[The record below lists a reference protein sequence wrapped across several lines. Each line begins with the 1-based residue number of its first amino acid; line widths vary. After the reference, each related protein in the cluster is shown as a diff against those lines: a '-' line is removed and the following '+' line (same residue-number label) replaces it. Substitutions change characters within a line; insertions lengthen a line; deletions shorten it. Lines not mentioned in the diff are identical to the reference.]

1 MKEETKKV
9 TLTQLLSEIKLIDS
23 KIEGKSGRLVPV
35 ATKKGKTLENCN
47 MTLKE
52 FTDKIK
58 SESDSIDYL
67 FKRKIELK
75 SLLIDT
81 NNKTFVT
88 FMGEKCSIS
97 NLLVK
102 KEYLRSEQ
110 DFYKFILNRI
120 NSIESSISMTND
132 RVDREALSLIKDKTE
147 EVNAAE
153 LMELYKTNNKRE
165 LFDPIKLKDKAVAKL
180 EYLEEFYSNI
190 DDELSIIN
198 ATTTVEIA
206 VLK

>member
-23 KIEGKSGRLVPV
+23 KIDGKIGRLVPV
-35 ATKKGKTLENCN
+35 AIKKGKGIENSN
-47 MTLKE
+47 TSLKD

-102 KEYLRSEQ
+102 KEYLRNEQ
-110 DFYKFILNRI
+110 DFYKFIVSKVSLA
-120 NSIESSISMTND
+120 ESSISALND
-132 RVDREALSLIKDKTE
+132 RVDREAISLVKDRPE
-147 EVNAAE
+147 EGNSSE
-153 LMELYKTNNKRE
+153 LMELYKENNKRE
-165 LFDPIKLKDKAVAKL
+165 LFDPINLKEKSIAKL
-180 EYLEEFYSNI
+180 EYLEEFYSNV

-198 ATTTVEIA
+198 ATTTVEID